1 MGIRIW
7 HQSLTDLTLL
17 PGYSAM
23 LQDHARRICGSE
35 TNVDLHGLLPGTYPD
50 GMAPIEMGRYRW
62 GHHLA
67 FVQVVENVMRA
78 QREGY
83 DAVAISCF
91 IDPGLE
97 EARSVVDI
105 PVVSSLETALLVS
118 SAIGRAFGLLTI
130 DEPMARTLRELVDR
144 YGFTNRV
151 AAVEAMDPPITEFEL
166 DRAFGGSPEFVERFA
181 RQARRMIAEGCDV
194 IIPAEGVV
202 NTVLVRNGFHAL
214 DGTPVLDSYGSLLAF
229 AEMLVQLR
237 RRSGLS
243 IGRRGAYAQPPE
255 SLVRH
260 LRRITAEVLRQS
272 EAQLGGAAT
281 DDPS

>member
-23 LQDHARRICGSE
+23 LRDHARRICGAD
-35 TNVDLHGLLPGTYPD
+35 TVVDLHGLTPGTYPD
-50 GMAPIEMGRYRW
+50 GMAPIDMVRYRW
-62 GHHLA
+62 AHHLA
-67 FVQVVENVMRA
+67 FIQVVENAMRA

-91 IDPGLE
+91 VDPGLE
-97 EARSVVDI
+97 EARSLVDI

-118 SAIGRAFGLLTI
+118 STIGRAFGLLTI
-130 DEPMARTLRELVDR
+130 EETMARTLRELVHR
-144 YGFTNRV
+144 YGFDSRVDAV
-151 AAVEAMDPPITEFEL
+151 AALDPPITEFEL
-166 DRAFGGSPEFVERFA
+166 DEAFAGSPQFAERFA
-181 RQARRMIAEGCDV
+181 RQGRRMVADGCDV
-194 IIPAEGVV
+194 IIPAEGVL
-202 NTVLVRNGFHAL
+202 NTVLVRNEIQTI
-214 DGTPVLDSYGSLLAF
+214 DGTPVLDSYGSLLTV

-243 IGRRGAYAQPPE
+243 VGRSGAYAQPPD

-260 LRRITAEVLRQS
+260 LRRVTTGILQESDKRLKS
-272 EAQLGGAAT
+272 
-281 DDPS
+281 

>member
-23 LQDHARRICGSE
+23 LRDHARRICGAD
-35 TNVDLHGLLPGTYPD
+35 TVVDLHGLAPGTYPE
-50 GMAPIEMGRYRW
+50 GMAPIDMVRYRW
-62 GHHLA
+62 AHHLA
-67 FVQVVENVMRA
+67 FMQIVENAMCA

-91 IDPGLE
+91 VDPGLE

-118 SAIGRAFGLLTI
+118 STIGRAFGLLTI
-130 DEPMARTLRELVDR
+130 EETMARTLRELVHR
-144 YGFTNRV
+144 YGFSGRV
-151 AAVEAMDPPITEFEL
+151 ATVAALDPPITEFEL
-166 DRAFGGSPEFVERFA
+166 DQAFAGSPEFAERFA
-181 RQARRMIAEGCDV
+181 RQARRMVADGCDV

-202 NTVLVRNGFHAL
+202 NTVLVRNEL
-214 DGTPVLDSYGSLLAF
+214 QSIDGTPVLDSYGSLLAF
-229 AEMLVQLR
+229 AEMLIQLR

-243 IGRRGAYAQPPE
+243 IGRSGAYKQPPE
-255 SLVRH
+255 SLIRH
-260 LRRITAEVLRQS
+260 LRRVTTQVLQES
-272 EAQLGGAAT
+272 EERLK
-281 DDPS
+281 P